1 MKKGLGLQAN
11 ISGFNTTLPQTKH
24 LNFFMG
30 TNPVGYA
37 NGGAVRRGIPSSNMN
52 VTQGFLPMALGFE
65 NGGDVSMYNAVVKT
79 IAKYL
84 VATQNLFK
92 GKSENDPDVLAE
104 AENIAQTQPE
114 LAEAISTG
122 IGEYAAGVPA
132 GGGKEPPMP
141 TETIKEP
148 DKKIN
153 FGGMMDDL
161 GNIIKQKKDEFK
173 EEGIDAL
180 FPDSLVEFR
189 DNLLGP
195 EKIQTDIGEYRFPQ
209 PDSVEQTPKKQESK
223 KDEKSIIDKGLDI
236 IEDAIYKDDDKPS
249 KKEDKKDEKTI
260 TAEPD
265 ETDKPV
271 DSGTS
276 GITSIMDSGA
286 RKEFSEK
293 EAKDA
298 SKGIADLTGNK
309 GKKDIPEW
317 ALPLA
322 SAGFAMM
329 ASKSPYFLQALGEA
343 GQEGIKT
350 LATQKELEQDKLDKE
365 AERAFL
371 EARTEQIGRP
381 DAPFKIGNAFYRY
394 DENNKLVKVR
404 NIQRSLTEIED
415 DLRTRIVG
423 YDNLDLA
430 ERQELIKKEQL
441 SDQNILY
448 QGDTTEATKDNDR
461 NILDSIKDYIGL

>member
-79 IAKYL
+79 IAKYI
-84 VATQNLFK
+84 VATQDLFK
-92 GKSENDPDVLAE
+92 GKSENDPEVLQE
-104 AENIAQTQPE
+104 AEKIAQTQPE
-114 LAEAISTG
+114 IAQAISTG
-122 IGEYAAGVPA
+122 IGEYAEGVPA

-153 FGGMMDDL
+153 FGDMLDDL
-161 GNIIKQKKDEFK
+161 NNIIQQKEKDFLDQ
-173 EEGIDAL
+173 GLDA
-180 FPDSLVEFR
+180 FVPDPLIEFR

-209 PDSVEQTPKKQESK
+209 PDSVEQTPKKEESK

-286 RKEFSEK
+286 RKEFSKK

-423 YDNLDLA
+423 YDNLPLK
-430 ERQELIKKEQL
+430 ERQELVKKEEL

-448 QGDTTEATKDNDR
+448 QGETTEATTDKDR
-461 NILDSIKDYIGL
+461 NLIDSLKEYIGL

>member
-11 ISGFNTTLPQTKH
+11 ISDFNTTLPQTKH

-30 TNPVGYA
+30 TNPVRYA

-52 VTQGFLPMALGFE
+52 VTRGFLPMALGFD

-173 EEGIDAL
+173 DEGIDAF

-189 DNLLGP
+189 DNLMGP
-195 EKIQTDIGEYRFPQ
+195 EKIQPEVKDQQ
-209 PDSVEQTPKKQESK
+209 PEV
-223 KDEKSIIDKGLDI
+223 KDEKDDKGRSPGEIFEDI
-236 IEDAIYKDDDKPS
+236 IFKDEDKPS
-249 KKEDKKDEKTI
+249 KKKDTETKKDDKTI

-265 ETDKPV
+265 KTDKPV
-271 DSGTS
+271 DSGIS
-276 GITSIMDSGA
+276 SLAQGMEAGA
-286 RKEFSEK
+286 KKQFSKK
-293 EAKDA
+293 EAADTSKD
-298 SKGIADLTGNK
+298 IANLTGNK

-350 LATQKELEQDKLDKE
+350 LTAQREAKEDKLDRESTRK
-365 AERAFL
+365 L
-371 EARTEQIGRP
+371 QEARAEALGRP
-381 DAPFKIGNAFYRY
+381 DTPFRIGNAFYRY
-394 DENNKLVKVR
+394 DENNNIIKVK
-404 NIQRSLTEIED
+404 NIQRNLTEIEA
-415 DLRTRIVG
+415 DLREMYPG
-423 YDNLDLA
+423 YDNFPQQQK
-430 ERQELIKKEQL
+430 EELVKQAQL
-441 SDQNILY
+441 SDENIMY
-448 QGDTTEATKDNDR
+448 QIPETTTDQKSDR
-461 NILDSIKDYIGL
+461 NLKDSFIDFFGF

>member
-11 ISGFNTTLPQTKH
+11 ISDFNTTLPQTKH

-30 TNPVGYA
+30 TNPVRYA

-52 VTQGFLPMALGFE
+52 VTRGFLPMALGFD

-153 FGGMMDDL
+153 FGGILDDL

-173 EEGIDAL
+173 DEGLDAL

-189 DNLLGP
+189 DNLMGP
-195 EKIQTDIGEYRFPQ
+195 EKIQPEVKDQQ
-209 PDSVEQTPKKQESK
+209 PEV
-223 KDEKSIIDKGLDI
+223 KDEKDDKGRSPGEILEDI
-236 IEDAIYKDDDKPS
+236 IFKDEDKPS
-249 KKEDKKDEKTI
+249 KKKDTETKKDDKTI

-271 DSGTS
+271 DSGIS
-276 GITSIMDSGA
+276 SLAQGMEAGA
-286 RKEFSEK
+286 RKQFSKK
-293 EAKDA
+293 EAADTSKD
-298 SKGIADLTGNK
+298 IANLTGNK

-350 LATQKELEQDKLDKE
+350 LTAQKE
-365 AERAFL
+365 AEETKKATDALTALRLAQAESEKRPDRPF
-371 EARTEQIGRP
+371 QIGSS
-381 DAPFKIGNAFYRY
+381 FFRY
-394 DENNKLVKVR
+394 DKDGNLVKVR
-404 NIQRSLTEIED
+404 DVRRTLQEIVEY
-415 DLRTRIVG
+415 LRTLYPG
-423 YDNLDLA
+423 FDNFPDDQKTRLV
-430 ERQELIKKEQL
+430 EQE
-441 SDQNILY
+441 QNIDKGILTS
-448 QGDTTEATKDNDR
+448 TTTDEKQEER
-461 NILDSIKDYIGL
+461 NIKDVILDYIGA